1 MDGLQYSILHI
12 NFTRWAM
19 FRNNSFLKAVFSF
32 GVLAAINFQGVI
44 VARAG
49 DIVATEDVVSGSSAF
64 VFRRSSKQPQESA
77 GGSIGLGSRR
87 KAYRANVNSQV
98 SAARKRRADAAKA
111 RAAAVAKARK
121 RERLAKLKISNTL
134 AASAESKMAA
144 GDPGSA
150 IVDYRG
156 SLKANPKNTEA
167 KFGLSEALTAV
178 GIQAAGEANNE
189 AGIPLLEEAAKLDPK
204 NEVAFTKL
212 GEIYDARGNNA
223 LALANYEKALAVDPE
238 LSSLYLPAALA
249 QIEAGNAA
257 KAEIYLAKAEAAG
270 GEPADI
276 RFARAVLLVKQ
287 NKNDEALAAF
297 DQLASA
303 DPQNAA
309 VQYQRGVL
317 FDKLG
322 QKDKAVDAYK
332 KTTQIDAGNALAW
345 FDLGVIY
352 YNKGDY
358 KNALTAYQSSVKA
371 DDSNA
376 RAHANL
382 ASTYRQLERYAEANA
397 EYKIAAVTIKNDPD
411 LYNEWGFCLGKTAE
425 WDKATARLETANK
438 MSPTAEEE
446 SNVGWAYYN
455 AAQADKAAGNDAA
468 SKEKLEKGKMSLQA
482 AVQKDPKL
490 DAAHLNLGST
500 YNSLGEHDQAAKS
513 LNEALTLHS
522 DWVIALN
529 QLGLAYRGTDNM
541 AGALNAFNRAVVLD
555 GNNVAGLFNLGSAQY
570 ASGDKNGAK
579 KTQGRLKKL
588 RPDLAD
594 QLGNII
600 AGKAIEFGTRKLRE
614 KIRIPGFPF

>member
-1 MDGLQYSILHI
+1 
-12 NFTRWAM
+12 M

-32 GVLAAINFQGVI
+32 GVLAAISLQGMI

-77 GGSIGLGSRR
+77 GGSVSLGSRK
-87 KAYRANVNSQV
+87 KAYRARVNSQV
-98 SAARKRRADAAKA
+98 SAARQRRADAAKA
-111 RAAAVAKARK
+111 RAAAVARARK

-167 KFGLSEALTAV
+167 KLGLSEALTAV

-204 NEVAFTKL
+204 NEVAFAKL

-223 LALANYEKALAVDPE
+223 LAVANYEKALAIDPE
-238 LSSLYLPAALA
+238 LSSLYLPVALA
-249 QIEAGNAA
+249 QIEAGNTA
-257 KAEIYLAKAEAAG
+257 KAELYLTKAEAG
-270 GEPADI
+270 GDAADAK
-276 RFARAVLLVKQ
+276 FARAVLLAKQ

-297 DQLASA
+297 DQIAVS
-303 DPQNAA
+303 DPQNAG

-317 FDKLG
+317 FARLG
-322 QKDKAVDAYK
+322 QNDKAVEAYK
-332 KTTQIDAGNALAW
+332 KATQIDDGYALAW

-397 EYKIAAVTIKNDPD
+397 EYKIAAQTIKNDPE

-425 WDKATARLETANK
+425 WDKATARLETANR
-438 MSPTAEEE
+438 MSPSAEEQ

-468 SKEKLEKGKMSLQA
+468 SKEKLEKGKMSLQE
-482 AVQKDPKL
+482 AVRKDPKL

-500 YNSLGEHDQAAKS
+500 YISLGEHDEAAKS
-513 LNEALTLHS
+513 LNTALSLHS

-570 ASGDKNGAK
+570 ASGDKNEAK
-579 KTQGRLKKL
+579 KTQARLKKL